1 MAFHR
6 FESIEA
12 QYLVPDLSTS
22 RGPVIEGDYIWFCLV
37 TKPAGTGS
45 ELHYHPNELLI
56 FPTAGKLN
64 AVVGK
69 DRRIV
74 GPGTFVHAPAFARHS
89 MRAAEDADL
98 EYLYIKDKT
107 WTVVGLAVDERVPE
121 KALSIAEIN
130 ALHAKGGAALGK
142 RGDEATRHREKGE
155 SQIIIDGIDDCYQ
168 RMIDGFDA
176 PVPSSTRETWNH
188 GQRMAFGFID
198 APPEAGAGLGPVTPA
213 AHEIFA
219 IVLRGRALVQLGD
232 ERRTLAAGDVVH
244 ARLGE
249 RFAMA
254 PDAGGARYAMVRST
268 PWLERKMDQMSDD
281 EREQSRLHNRA
292 N

>member
-121 KALSIAEIN
+121 RALSIEEIN
-130 ALHAKGGAALGK
+130 ALHAQGGAALGK

-155 SQIIIDGIDDCYQ
+155 SQIIIEGIEDCYHP
-168 RMIDGFDA
+168 MIDGFDA
-176 PVPSSTRETWNH
+176 PVPSSKRETWNH
-188 GQRMAFGFID
+188 GERMAFGFID
-198 APPEAGAGLGPVTPA
+198 APPGTDAELGQAMPS
-213 AHEIFA
+213 AHEVFV
-219 IVLRGRALVQLGD
+219 IVLRGTALVHLGD
-232 ERRTLAAGDVVH
+232 EQRTLGVGDVVH
-244 ARLGE
+244 ARRGE
-249 RFAMA
+249 RFAIA
-254 PDAGGARYAMVRST
+254 PGTGGARYAMVRST
-268 PWLERKMDQMSDD
+268 PWLERRIDQMSADD
-281 EREQSRLHNRA
+281 REQSRLHNRA

>member
-1 MAFHR
+1 MPFHR

-56 FPTAGKLN
+56 FPTSGKLN

-121 KALSIAEIN
+121 KALSIEEIN
-130 ALHAKGGAALGK
+130 ALHAQGGAALGQ
-142 RGDEATRHREKGE
+142 RGAEATRHRERGP
-155 SQIIIDGIDDCYQ
+155 SQVIIDGIDDCYHD
-168 RMIDGFDA
+168 IIAGFDA
-176 PVPSSTRETWNH
+176 PASSSRRETWNH
-188 GQRMAFGFID
+188 GQRMSFAFVD
-198 APPEAGAGLGPVTPA
+198 APPDPDASLDAATPSP
-213 AHEIFA
+213 HETFA
-219 IVLRGRALVQLGD
+219 IVLRGTAQVQLGD
-232 ERRTLAAGDVVH
+232 ERRTLASGDVVH
-244 ARLGE
+244 ARRGE
-249 RFAMA
+249 PFSLAAA
-254 PDAGGARYAMVRST
+254 PGGARYALVRST
-268 PWLERKMDQMSDD
+268 PWLERRIDQMSED
-281 EREQSRLHNRA
+281 EREQSRQHGRA

>member
-1 MAFHR
+1 M
-6 FESIEA
+6 
-12 QYLVPDLSTS
+12 PDLSTS

-244 ARLGE
+244 ARRGE